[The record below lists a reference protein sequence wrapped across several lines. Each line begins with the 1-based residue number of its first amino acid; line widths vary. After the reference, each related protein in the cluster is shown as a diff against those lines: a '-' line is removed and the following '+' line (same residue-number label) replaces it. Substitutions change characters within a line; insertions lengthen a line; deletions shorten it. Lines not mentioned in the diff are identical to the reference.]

1 MQPQLHV
8 SATNVYPLQT
18 LRAELVQPDW
28 HCYHFTPNSW
38 NGILRTLISWTGF
51 QCSQVQT
58 LSYLLSFS
66 LSPQYLLVQIPKS
79 KCRTHWSL
87 RVTVDYPLVNT
98 FSPKN
103 HIHLYHF
110 STLISIHSVILSPL
124 HSVSLTHKN
133 PQRCK
138 IIFMAYVFM
147 RQRTIDLKIFS

>member
-1 MQPQLHV
+1 M
-8 SATNVYPLQT
+8 
-18 LRAELVQPDW
+18 RAELVQPDW
-28 HCYHFTPNSW
+28 HCYHFTTNNWNS
-38 NGILRTLISWTGF
+38 ILCTLISWTGF

-79 KCRTHWSL
+79 KCRTHVLVTKSYSWLSL
-87 RVTVDYPLVNT
+87 NP

-103 HIHLYHF
+103 HIHLYQF

-124 HSVSLTHKN
+124 HSASLTHKN

-138 IIFMAYVFM
+138 IIFMACVFR
-147 RQRTIDLKIFS
+147 RQRTIIDWFKDFFIEYPVRVISVAVV